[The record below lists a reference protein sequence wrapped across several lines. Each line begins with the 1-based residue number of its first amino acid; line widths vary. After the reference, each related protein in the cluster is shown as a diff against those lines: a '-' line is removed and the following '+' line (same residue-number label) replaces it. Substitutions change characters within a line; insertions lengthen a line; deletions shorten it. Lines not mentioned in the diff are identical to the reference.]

1 MSRPYAPFPP
11 EPAERITLMGVSNGL
26 WRFTFLI
33 VYFTLVAVTVKG
45 FVGMPE
51 PSIGE
56 LFLMH
61 GMWAVCAAVI
71 ATQTNREI
79 CGMVNEAREEDYLRA
94 LARAERAMPVEAM
107 RLDPETE
114 TFIDVR
120 RPPMM
125 DPRIGLM
132 RR

>member
-1 MSRPYAPFPP
+1 
-11 EPAERITLMGVSNGL
+11 
-26 WRFTFLI
+26 
-33 VYFTLVAVTVKG
+33 
-45 FVGMPE
+45 
-51 PSIGE
+51 
-56 LFLMH
+56 
-61 GMWAVCAAVI
+61 MWAVCAAVI